1 MENEKH
7 TEGHEIWQETLENV
21 KKNTHWWTLIIAR
34 KLKNMENDTQALY
47 NLKYGTTLKKL
58 GK

>member
-47 NLKYGTTLKKL
+47 NLKYGKKH
-58 GK
+58 